1 MYPNKFPWNYKYT
14 LIFFSFRKL
23 EKDIS
28 RLFAMGSRQQ
38 RFWTTIRPRSVRFS
52 WYLIWFILFIII
64 LLLYSIVKMIKI
76 FYAQLG
82 RIFQP
87 SIFQDLMKGQ
97 ALVIFFKL
105 LFLFL
110 KYNMQLIIKNPC
122 NLMLL
127 KQ

>member
-1 MYPNKFPWNYKYT
+1 
-14 LIFFSFRKL
+14 
-23 EKDIS
+23 
-28 RLFAMGSRQQ
+28 
-38 RFWTTIRPRSVRFS
+38 
-52 WYLIWFILFIII
+52 
-64 LLLYSIVKMIKI
+64 MIKI

-122 NLMLL
+122 NLMLV

>member
-1 MYPNKFPWNYKYT
+1 
-14 LIFFSFRKL
+14 
-23 EKDIS
+23 
-28 RLFAMGSRQQ
+28 
-38 RFWTTIRPRSVRFS
+38 
-52 WYLIWFILFIII
+52 
-64 LLLYSIVKMIKI
+64 MIKI